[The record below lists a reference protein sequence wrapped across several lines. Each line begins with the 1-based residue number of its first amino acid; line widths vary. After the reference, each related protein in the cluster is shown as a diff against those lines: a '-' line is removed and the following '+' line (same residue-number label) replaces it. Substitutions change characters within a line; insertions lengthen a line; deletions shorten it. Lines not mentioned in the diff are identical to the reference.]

1 MVHKTFQ
8 SKYSWGKRFSKF
20 LSKMLWHFNQAVP
33 NYSLINSHSMDKHGL
48 KSNAHSNRQ
57 QMIYPLHFRKCSL
70 RQPPSTLM
78 SIQEENETELMNCI

>member
-1 MVHKTFQ
+1 
-8 SKYSWGKRFSKF
+8 
-20 LSKMLWHFNQAVP
+20 
-33 NYSLINSHSMDKHGL
+33 L